1 MFLLGFT
8 GPIDRIKLLKPVVL
22 VPVPSGSFD
31 HQLGDPTDIGS
42 QEFSN
47 MIVVNCKENDGID
60 TFYHRKMNNEVMIP
74 PAGNS

>member
-1 MFLLGFT
+1 MRFSANSKYLLSIQIVASFLVAICCRT
-8 GPIDRIKLLKPVVL
+8 PV
-22 VPVPSGSFD
+22 
-31 HQLGDPTDIGS
+31 GDPTDIGS

>member
-31 HQLGDPTDIGS
+31 HQLGLAFDSCTHKIRFENCLICFLGTCNADIS
-42 QEFSN
+42 IS
-47 MIVVNCKENDGID
+47 
-60 TFYHRKMNNEVMIP
+60 R
-74 PAGNS
+74 